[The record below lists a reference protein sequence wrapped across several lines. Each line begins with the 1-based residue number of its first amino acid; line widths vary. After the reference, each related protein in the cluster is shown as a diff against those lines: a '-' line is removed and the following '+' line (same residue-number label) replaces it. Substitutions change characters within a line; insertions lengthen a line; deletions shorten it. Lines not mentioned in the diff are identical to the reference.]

1 MLAAAVFRPPYS
13 RRMNLRALLAI
24 VAAVIAVILVSQLL
38 FAFYDWNRQ
47 QTCAT
52 GGGRNCAPSIRLNQQ

>member
-1 MLAAAVFRPPYS
+1 
-13 RRMNLRALLAI
+13 MNPRALIAI
-24 VAAVIAVILVSQLL
+24 VAAVIAVIAASQLL

-47 QTCAT
+47 QACAT

>member
-1 MLAAAVFRPPYS
+1 
-13 RRMNLRALLAI
+13 MNTRALLAI
-24 VAAVIAVILVSQLL
+24 VAAVIAVLVVSQLL